1 MAGFRQAMGQ
11 GVNIRSNAS
20 CTFRRILA
28 THEADTHGYDT
39 VAMMVDIL
47 LVSLSGTSLAN
58 INTELLS
65 TTIRHKRILVVRE
78 KETANCKHS
87 KMCYWQPWTEHSPG
101 CLLELLVTGKSRL
114 NHPLRGEF
122 CDGAFIAAP
131 AHISAQIPI
140 LG

>member
-1 MAGFRQAMGQ
+1 
-11 GVNIRSNAS
+11 
-20 CTFRRILA
+20 
-28 THEADTHGYDT
+28 
-39 VAMMVDIL
+39 MMVDIL
-47 LVSLSGTSLAN
+47 LVSLFGTILAN

-65 TTIRHKRILVVRE
+65 TTVRHKRILVVRE
-78 KETANCKHS
+78 KETSNCKHS
-87 KMCYWQPWTEHSPG
+87 KMCYWQPWIEHSLG

-131 AHISAQIPI
+131 AHISAQLPI